1 MGTMALT
8 LGWVVMTLLL
18 LVAAFVA
25 GLVLSAFLCEMV
37 DRLKRWL
44 KKRIYGRQHLQ
55 NKE

>member
-1 MGTMALT
+1 MGTMALM
-8 LGWVVMTLLL
+8 LSWVVMTLLL

-44 KKRIYGRQHLQ
+44 RKRICGRQHLQ